1 MHEWILNT
9 TSISNVKTEV
19 VRGSMNQHEKDQNLD
34 QQVIDSFG
42 HEWAAFDYAE
52 SETDDALDS
61 QFLAYCTPLDLSQ
74 FNRKSSV
81 AADFGAGSGRWTSRL
96 LPYFSLVYALEPSD
110 GANKVLKNKFSK
122 ESRIKILQETVG
134 DNSIATESLDL
145 AMSLGVLHHIPD
157 TRLAIKDIASKIKS
171 DGVFFC
177 YLYYKLENK
186 PLYYRGLFWASNSLR
201 WVISR
206 LPYAL
211 RKLIAR
217 AIAALVYFPLARMA
231 KLLSNVEKNISNFPL
246 HHYANMP
253 FVMLQNDALDRF
265 GTRLEQRFS
274 KKEITEMLGNAGFDL
289 STLKFSDV
297 EPFWTFTVK
306 KNSDSDK
313 LIFLT
318 KLV

>member
-1 MHEWILNT
+1 M
-9 TSISNVKTEV
+9 SQQK
-19 VRGSMNQHEKDQNLD
+19 KDQNLD

-42 HEWAAFDYAE
+42 HEWSAFDYAE
-52 SETDDALDS
+52 SETDDALDT
-61 QFLAYCTPLDLSQ
+61 QFLAYCTPIDLTQ
-74 FNRKSSV
+74 FNSKSSV
-81 AADFGAGSGRWTSRL
+81 AADFGAGSGRWASRL
-96 LPYFSLVYALEPSD
+96 LPHFSLVYALEPSD

-122 ESRIKILQETVG
+122 ESRMTILQETVG
-134 DNSIATESLDL
+134 ANSIPPRSLDL

-157 TRLAIKDIASKIKS
+157 TGLAIKDVASKIKAG
-171 DGVFFC
+171 GVFLC

-186 PLYYRGLFWASNSLR
+186 PLYYRGLFWTSNSLR

-217 AIAALVYFPLARMA
+217 VIAALIYLPLARTA
-231 KLLSNVEKNISNFPL
+231 KLLSSAGNNVSNFPL

-274 KKEITEMLGNAGFDL
+274 KKEITEMLGNADFDL

-297 EPFWTFTVK
+297 EPFWTFSVK
-306 KNSDSDK
+306 K
-313 LIFLT
+313 L
-318 KLV
+318 

>member
-1 MHEWILNT
+1 M
-9 TSISNVKTEV
+9 S
-19 VRGSMNQHEKDQNLD
+19 QHKKDQNLD

-42 HEWAAFDYAE
+42 HEWSAFDYAE

-61 QFLAYCTPLDLSQ
+61 QFLAYCTPIDLTQ
-74 FNRKSSV
+74 FNSKSSV
-81 AADFGAGSGRWTSRL
+81 AADFGAGSGRWASRL
-96 LPYFSLVYALEPSD
+96 LPHFSLVYALEPSD

-122 ESRIKILQETVG
+122 ESRMTILQETVG
-134 DNSIATESLDL
+134 ANSIPAKSLDL

-157 TRLAIKDIASKIKS
+157 TGLAIKDVASKIKGG
-171 DGVFFC
+171 GVFLC
-177 YLYYKLENK
+177 YLYYKLEDK
-186 PLYYRGLFWASNSLR
+186 PLYYRMLFWSSNSLR

-211 RKLIAR
+211 RRLIAR
-217 AIAALVYFPLARMA
+217 VIATLIYLPLARTS
-231 KLLSNVEKNISNFPL
+231 KLLSNKGKDVSNFPL

-274 KKEITEMLGNAGFDL
+274 KREITEMLGKAGFDI

-297 EPFWTFTVK
+297 EPFWTFSVK
-306 KNSDSDK
+306 K
-313 LIFLT
+313 L
-318 KLV
+318 

>member
-1 MHEWILNT
+1 
-9 TSISNVKTEV
+9 
-19 VRGSMNQHEKDQNLD
+19 MNQHEKDQNLD

-52 SETDDALDS
+52 GETDNALDS
-61 QFLAYCTPLDLSQ
+61 QFLAYCTPIDLSQ

-81 AADFGAGSGRWTSRL
+81 AADFGAGSGRWASRL

-134 DNSIATESLDL
+134 ANSIATESLDL

-157 TRLAIKDIASKIKS
+157 TSLAIKDIASKIKN
-171 DGVFFC
+171 GGIFLC

-211 RKLIAR
+211 RKIVAR

-231 KLLSNVEKNISNFPL
+231 KLLSNVGKNISNFPL

-306 KNSDSDK
+306 K
-313 LIFLT
+313 
-318 KLV
+318 